1 MTMRRLLDTLYMA
14 AGVLAAIF
22 MIGVLACIG
31 LAIILRQAAMHVPG
45 LDAYAGYCMAAAGFL
60 ALAHTFKKGEH
71 IRVTLLL
78 ASLPAKG
85 RVRLDAFA
93 LIIGT
98 LIAASL
104 AWFSCKLVL
113 DSHAYSDIS
122 TSEDATPLW
131 IPQLS
136 MAVGTVIFFIA
147 MLDETLTRLRGVPD
161 RNTEETPLH
170 E

>member
-1 MTMRRLLDTLYMA
+1 MRRWLDGLYTA
-14 AGVLAAIF
+14 AGVLAAVF
-22 MIGVLACIG
+22 MVGVLVCIAG
-31 LAIILRQAAMHVPG
+31 AIAARQLAIHIPG

-60 ALAHTFKKGEH
+60 ALAHTFKRGEH

-85 RVRLDAFA
+85 RIRLDAFA

-98 LIAASL
+98 LIAANL
-104 AWFSCKLVL
+104 AWFSVKLVL
-113 DSHAYSDIS
+113 DSHTFSDVS
-122 TSEDATPLW
+122 TGEDATPLW

-136 MAVGTVIFFIA
+136 MAIGTVIFFIA
-147 MLDETLTRLRGVPD
+147 MLDETINRLRGRAD
-161 RNTEETPLH
+161 ETAQEAPLH

>member
-1 MTMRRLLDTLYMA
+1 MRRWLDALYTA
-14 AGVLAAIF
+14 AGVLAAVF
-22 MIGVLACIG
+22 MVGVLICIS
-31 LAIILRQAAMHVPG
+31 LAIATRQMAIHIPG

-78 ASLPAKG
+78 TSLPPKG
-85 RVRLDAFA
+85 RLRVDAFA
-93 LIIGT
+93 LIVGT
-98 LIAASL
+98 VIAASL
-104 AWFSCKLVL
+104 AWFSVKLVL
-113 DSHAYSDIS
+113 DSHAFSDVS
-122 TSEDATPLW
+122 TGEDATPLW

-147 MLDETLTRLRGVPD
+147 MLDETIRRVRGHTD
-161 RNTEETPLH
+161 ETAQETPLH

>member
-1 MTMRRLLDTLYMA
+1 MRRWLDTLYAA
-14 AGVLAAIF
+14 AGVLAAVF
-22 MIGVLACIG
+22 MIGVLVCIG
-31 LAIILRQAAMHVPG
+31 LAIVTRQMAIHIPG

-60 ALAHTFKKGEH
+60 ALAHTLKKGEH

-78 ASLPAKG
+78 ASLPEKQ
-85 RVRLDAFA
+85 RTRLDAFA

-98 LIAASL
+98 LIAANL

-113 DSHAYSDIS
+113 DSHAFSDIS
-122 TSEDATPLW
+122 TGEDATPLW

-136 MAVGTVIFFIA
+136 MAVGTVIFFVA
-147 MLDETLTRLRGVPD
+147 LLDTTLTRLRGIPD
-161 RNTEETPLH
+161 ETSQESALH

>member
-1 MTMRRLLDTLYMA
+1 MRRSLDLLYTA
-14 AGVLAAIF
+14 AGLLAAVF
-22 MIGVLACIG
+22 MVGVLLCIG
-31 LAIILRQAAMHVPG
+31 LAIATRQMAIHVPG

-60 ALAHTFKKGEH
+60 ALAHTFRKGEH

-78 ASLPAKG
+78 ASLPGKG
-85 RVRLDAFA
+85 RLRLDAFA
-93 LIIGT
+93 LIVGT
-98 LIAASL
+98 IIAANV

-113 DSHAYSDIS
+113 DSHAFSDIS

-136 MAVGTVIFFIA
+136 MAAGTVIFFIA
-147 MLDETLTRLRGVPD
+147 LLDETISRLRGRPE
-161 RNTEETPLH
+161 RNAQDAALH

>member
-1 MTMRRLLDTLYMA
+1 MRRLLDHLYTA
-14 AGVLAAIF
+14 AGVLAAVF
-22 MIGVLACIG
+22 MIGVLVCISLSIG
-31 LAIILRQAAMHVPG
+31 VRQVAVHIPG

-78 ASLPAKG
+78 ASLPPRA
-85 RVRLDAFA
+85 RTRLDAFA
-93 LIIGT
+93 LIVGAV
-98 LIAASL
+98 IAANV

-113 DSHAYSDIS
+113 DSHAYNDIS
-122 TSEDATPLW
+122 TGEDATALW

-136 MAVGTVIFFIA
+136 MAIGSVIFFVA
-147 MLDETLTRLRGVPD
+147 LLDETICRLRGQSG
-161 RNTEETPLH
+161 RNTQETAQH

>member
-1 MTMRRLLDTLYMA
+1 MRRALNALYTA
-14 AGVLAAIF
+14 AGVLAAVF
-22 MIGVLACIG
+22 MVGVLVCIG
-31 LAIILRQAAMHVPG
+31 LSIATRQMAVHIPG

-85 RVRLDAFA
+85 RMRLDTFA
-93 LIIGT
+93 LAAGT
-98 LIAASL
+98 VIAANL
-104 AWFSCKLVL
+104 AWFSCKLVI
-113 DSHAYSDIS
+113 DSHTYNDIS
-122 TSEDATPLW
+122 TGEDATALW

-147 MLDETLTRLRGVPD
+147 MLDETLRRLRGIPED
-161 RNTEETPLH
+161 KKDTALH

>member
-1 MTMRRLLDTLYMA
+1 MRRFLDGVYTA
-14 AGVLAAIF
+14 AGLLAAVF
-22 MIGVLACIG
+22 MVGVLVCIS
-31 LAIILRQAAMHVPG
+31 LSILVRQLSMHIPG

-60 ALAHTFKKGEH
+60 ALAHTLKKGEH

-85 RVRLDAFA
+85 RMRMDAFA
-93 LIIGT
+93 LIIAT
-98 LIAASL
+98 LIAANL

-113 DSHAYSDIS
+113 DSHTFVDIS
-122 TSEDATPLW
+122 TGEDATPLW

-136 MAVGTVIFFIA
+136 MAIGTVIFFVA
-147 MLDETLTRLRGVPD
+147 LLDETICRLRGQPD
-161 RNTEETPLH
+161 SNTTETALH

>member
-1 MTMRRLLDTLYMA
+1 MRRLLDHLYTA
-14 AGVLAAIF
+14 AGVLAAVF
-22 MIGVLACIG
+22 MIGVLVCISLSIG
-31 LAIILRQAAMHVPG
+31 VRQVAVHIPG

-78 ASLPAKG
+78 ASLPPRA
-85 RVRLDAFA
+85 RTRLDAIA
-93 LIIGT
+93 LIVGT
-98 LIAASL
+98 LIAANV

-113 DSHAYSDIS
+113 DSHAYNDIS
-122 TSEDATPLW
+122 TGEDATALW

-136 MAVGTVIFFIA
+136 MAIGSVIFFIA
-147 MLDETLTRLRGVPD
+147 LLDETLCRLRGQSD
-161 RNTEETPLH
+161 RNTQETAQH

>member
-1 MTMRRLLDTLYMA
+1 MRRLLDSIYTA
-14 AGVLAAIF
+14 AGVLAAVF
-22 MIGVLACIG
+22 MVGVLVCIT
-31 LAIILRQAAMHVPG
+31 LAILVRQLSMHVPG
-45 LDAYAGYCMAAAGFL
+45 LDSYAGYCMAAAGFL
-60 ALAHTFKKGEH
+60 ALAHTLKRGEH

-78 ASLPAKG
+78 ASLPARG
-85 RVRLDAFA
+85 RIRLDAFA

-98 LIAASL
+98 LIAANL

-113 DSHAYSDIS
+113 DSHTFNDIS
-122 TSEDATPLW
+122 TGEDATALW

-147 MLDETLTRLRGVPD
+147 MLDETISRLRGQPD
-161 RNTEETPLH
+161 SNTQETALH